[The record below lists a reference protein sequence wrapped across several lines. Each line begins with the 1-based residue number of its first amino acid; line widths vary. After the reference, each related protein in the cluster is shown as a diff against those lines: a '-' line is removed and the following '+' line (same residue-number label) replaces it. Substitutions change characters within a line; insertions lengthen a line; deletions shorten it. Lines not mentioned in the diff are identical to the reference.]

1 MNKEKFKS
9 LLIVLGVIAVIFAV
23 TYLFVSAIVGVLS
36 WCFGC
41 IFSWKLSLGVYII
54 AAMILSIKL
63 MIAKEED

>member
-36 WCFGC
+36 WIYIYLEIVIRCLHSVELIFVC
-41 IFSWKLSLGVYII
+41 INY
-54 AAMILSIKL
+54 
-63 MIAKEED
+63 

>member
-36 WCFGC
+36 WCFD
-41 IFSWKLSLGVYII
+41 LYLLGNCH
-54 AAMILSIKL
+54 
-63 MIAKEED
+63 

>member
-9 LLIVLGVIAVIFAV
+9 LLIVLGVIVVVFAI

-41 IFSWKLSLGVYII
+41 VFSWKLSLGVYILLNLFLFTSI
-54 AAMILSIKL
+54 IKL
-63 MIAKEED
+63 L